1 MTARKIML
9 AEDDADDKA
18 LFCDFLAHRK
28 DIELLP
34 IAENGVELMD
44 ALHNTDDTDLPH
56 VVILDQNMP
65 KRNGLQTLAALKEN
79 NRFSHLPVVI
89 YSTYADE
96 QLINSSHAAGAALV
110 VTKPTSKQGYERCHS
125 AGYCLMMKAQS
136 FHTMLSNE

>member
-1 MTARKIML
+1 MTARKILL

-34 IAENGVELMD
+34 IAENGVELID
-44 ALHNTDDTDLPH
+44 ALHTFDDSDLPH

-89 YSTYADE
+89 YSTYTDE

-110 VTKPTSKQGYERCHS
+110 VAKPTSKQGYEEMIDAILQAIS
-125 AGYCLMMKAQS
+125 
-136 FHTMLSNE
+136 